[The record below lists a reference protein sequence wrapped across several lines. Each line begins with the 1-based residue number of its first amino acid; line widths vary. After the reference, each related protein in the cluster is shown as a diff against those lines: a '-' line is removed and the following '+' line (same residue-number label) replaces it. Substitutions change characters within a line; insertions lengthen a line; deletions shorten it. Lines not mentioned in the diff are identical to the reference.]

1 MSIILDALKKLDR
14 EKSSRRNRTA
24 NIAAEILKPEA
35 PRPGKRVLRYCA
47 AAGLT
52 AVATAA
58 ATYVLLQSGVFS
70 KSSAPAN
77 PPTPTQQAAPG
88 PGPREP
94 LGDAQGEGTRIPLK
108 SQDPGEG
115 RGPGSPAPPSD
126 RGTAEVKP
134 VSPQVPPAPSFREPA
149 SGAGEGITPAPPKIQ
164 DRDESK
170 KPGSPPPPPERSSL
184 DLKAAG
190 PQAPQTPVFREP
202 TGDGRG
208 EINRVPPKI
217 RSESEDKKNIPS
229 TPTLS
234 QGPGGA
240 NPPSQQAP
248 SSPVSREP
256 VRGQVPGGSSPTPS
270 AMKLSG
276 IVWSSEPSERLAVIN
291 SMVVGE
297 GATIEGVKVV
307 EILPTSVRLLHN
319 GKSYELSINLFGK

>member
-14 EKSSRRNRTA
+14 EKASRRNRTA

-35 PRPGKRVLRYCA
+35 PLPEKRILRYCA

-52 AVATAA
+52 AVAAAA
-58 ATYVLLQSGVFS
+58 ATYVLLQFGVFS
-70 KSSAPAN
+70 KSPAPAN
-77 PPTPTQQAAPG
+77 PPSPSQQAALG

-94 LGDAQGEGTRIPLK
+94 LGGAQGESIRIPLK

-115 RGPGSPAPPSD
+115 RGSGSLTPPSD

-134 VSPQVPPAPSFREPA
+134 VSPQIAPAPGFREPA
-149 SGAGEGITPAPPKIQ
+149 SGAGGGITPAPSKSQ
-164 DRDESK
+164 DPGESK
-170 KPGSPPPPPERSSL
+170 KSGSPPPPPERKSF
-184 DLKAAG
+184 DVKAAG
-190 PQAPQTPVFREP
+190 QQAAQTPVFREP
-202 TGDGRG
+202 AGDVRG
-208 EINRVPPKI
+208 DINRVPPKI
-217 RSESEDKKNIPS
+217 QSKSGDKKNIPA
-229 TPTLS
+229 TPPLS

-256 VRGQVPGGSSPTPS
+256 VRGQVPGGYSATPS

-307 EILPTSVRLLHN
+307 EILPTSVRLLHD

>member
-35 PRPGKRVLRYCA
+35 PRPGKRALRYCA

-77 PPTPTQQAAPG
+77 PPTPTQQAALG

-134 VSPQVPPAPSFREPA
+134 VRPQVPPAPVFVSRPVARE
-149 SGAGEGITPAPPKIQ
+149 EGLLRPLRKSRIGMRAKNPGPRPLLLNEVRLTSRRR
-164 DRDESK
+164 DR
-170 KPGSPPPPPERSSL
+170 KPRKRPFFVSQPEM
-184 DLKAAG
+184 
-190 PQAPQTPVFREP
+190 
-202 TGDGRG
+202 
-208 EINRVPPKI
+208 
-217 RSESEDKKNIPS
+217 
-229 TPTLS
+229 
-234 QGPGGA
+234 PGG
-240 NPPSQQAP
+240 
-248 SSPVSREP
+248 R
-256 VRGQVPGGSSPTPS
+256 
-270 AMKLSG
+270 
-276 IVWSSEPSERLAVIN
+276 
-291 SMVVGE
+291 
-297 GATIEGVKVV
+297 
-307 EILPTSVRLLHN
+307 
-319 GKSYELSINLFGK
+319 